1 MRCAYLLTRDRE
13 LALDLT
19 QDTLVQAWRAW
30 EKVSAADHPDRYL
43 LRVMLNLHRSH
54 HRRRRLPV
62 VPLDGLELPGPDAV
76 GKVDEYDA
84 ISTALSRLTERQRA
98 VIVLRYWADYDDD
111 GDRRGRG
118 LPPGDR
124 AQPRRS
130 RPGGAPI
137 HLEEKP

>member
-1 MRCAYLLTRDRE
+1 MTEPDQALTALVEERGRWLVRCAYLLTRDRE

-62 VPLDGLELPGPDAV
+62 VPLDGLELPARMRSSKWPPSGRS
-76 GKVDEYDA
+76 GT
-84 ISTALSRLTERQRA
+84 STKAS
-98 VIVLRYWADYDDD
+98 
-111 GDRRGRG
+111 
-118 LPPGDR
+118 
-124 AQPRRS
+124 
-130 RPGGAPI
+130 
-137 HLEEKP
+137 